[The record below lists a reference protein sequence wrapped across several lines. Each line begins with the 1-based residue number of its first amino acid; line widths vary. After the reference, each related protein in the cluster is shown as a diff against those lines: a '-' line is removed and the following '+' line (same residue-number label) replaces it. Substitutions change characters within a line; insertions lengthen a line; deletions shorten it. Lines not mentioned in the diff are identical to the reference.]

1 MNDSVK
7 FSVIVI
13 TKNEANNIT
22 DCLQSVKML
31 ADEIIVFDSGSTDG
45 TQEICVSLGATVY
58 ETDWPGFGSQKNRA
72 LGQATGE
79 WVLSIDAD
87 ERLTPE
93 LAAEIKTVIRQHSSL
108 HVYTLPRI
116 SSYCGQFMRY
126 GGWYPD
132 RVARLFR
139 RGSAQFSNDIVHESL
154 ITDAS
159 LGALHNPLLHISYRS
174 LDEVLEKINFY
185 SSAGAEKLAKSG
197 RKTSLTAAIARGFW
211 AFIRTYF
218 LKLGFLDGKLGLLLA
233 ISNAEGTYY
242 KYIKLWLISQQE
254 IRDGQ

>member
-1 MNDSVK
+1 MHNSVK
-7 FSVIVI
+7 LSVIVI

-22 DCLQSVKML
+22 DCLLSVK
-31 ADEIIVFDSGSTDG
+31 AIGDETIVFDSGSTDG
-45 TQEICVSLGATVY
+45 TQEICINLGAKVY
-58 ETDWPGFGSQKNRA
+58 ETDWPGFGIQKNRA

-93 LAAEIKTVIRQHSSL
+93 LATEIQTIIREHASSA
-108 HVYTLPRI
+108 VYTMPRL
-116 SSYCGQFMRY
+116 SSYCGQFMRH

-139 RGSAQFSNDIVHESL
+139 RGCAAFSNDIVHESL
-154 ITDAS
+154 RTESAI
-159 LGALHNPLLHISYRS
+159 GKLHNPLLHISYRS
-174 LDEVLEKINFY
+174 FDEVLDKINFY

-197 RKTSLTAAIARGFW
+197 RKPSLTAALARGFW
-211 AFIRTYF
+211 TFVRTYI
-218 LKLGFLDGKLGLLLA
+218 LKLGFLDGKRGLLLA

-242 KYIKLWLISQQE
+242 KYVKLWLISEQSTKH
-254 IRDGQ
+254 GQ